1 MQVSTCTRKTLYMV
15 LFKVLSRVSKN
26 LEMILMN
33 RAGLIQ
39 GLILLLV
46 VSLAI
51 AGVYASEAGEVSH
64 DDATDNSSGL
74 YVSGSGDVAHVS
86 GYSDSFG
93 EVPHIE
99 SVISD
104 I

>member
-1 MQVSTCTRKTLYMV
+1 MQVSTCTLKTLYMV

-33 RAGLIQ
+33 KA